1 MRRGQTR
8 RANPTAWPSL
18 SAHCLCQFVSL
29 CRGGAWC
36 RSCGTRRDRTALH
49 RTRRTRCCCC
59 CCFQFCLLQQWYH
72 SLLRLVLWNVSHGF
86 AGGVPA
92 LALALVWLWVWL
104 ARPPVWLQRET
115 DSIMVMV
122 MVIVSTCAAGVM
134 PRRLQCLSC
143 FVLSCLVLSR
153 PADARARRTADKQLL
168 HAAAPARDTQCT
180 VLCTFTV
187 YMV

>member
-1 MRRGQTR
+1 M
-8 RANPTAWPSL
+8 
-18 SAHCLCQFVSL
+18 
-29 CRGGAWC
+29 
-36 RSCGTRRDRTALH
+36 
-49 RTRRTRCCCC
+49 
-59 CCFQFCLLQQWYH
+59 LL
-72 SLLRLVLWNVSHGF
+72 LLLLVLPF
-86 AGGVPA
+86 AAVVPLAPA
-92 LALALVWLWVWL
+92 LDIIIYGMSRTGLPAASWLWLCLWLWLWVWL

-168 HAAAPARDTQCT
+168 HAAARQGHTMYCA
-180 VLCTFTV
+180 V
-187 YMV
+187 YLYCLHGLV